1 MIMHYL
7 FSFWISPPHVPDRH
21 GTPCVR
27 GQAHL
32 ILHFHFHC
40 LSLLTRE
47 DRQSGAA
54 KRSRAAAMSHTE
66 STLDGCL
73 EGLPGPMR
81 ERIRSSR
88 RVAIRQT
95 GAHGRPQILHPM
107 RNPLGG
113 QHFEVWEQDQ
123 KQLGSGGNGCVV
135 VLQSK
140 VSPLASPGYPT
151 EQLRAVKIIP
161 VDDRRWKYYLRE
173 LDALI
178 RFSDNKASS

>member
-1 MIMHYL
+1 MREGVGIL
-7 FSFWISPPHVPDRH
+7 DPTSSFS
-21 GTPCVR
+21 
-27 GQAHL
+27 
-32 ILHFHFHC
+32 C
-40 LSLLTRE
+40 LNRE
-47 DRQSGAA
+47 HKRSGAA

-81 ERIRSSR
+81 DRICSSR

-95 GAHGRPQILHPM
+95 GAHGRPQILHPL
-107 RNPLGG
+107 RNSRAG
-113 QHFEVWEQDQ
+113 QQFEVWEQDQ

-140 VSPLASPGYPT
+140 VSPPAGPGYPT
-151 EQLRAVKIIP
+151 KHRAVKIIP